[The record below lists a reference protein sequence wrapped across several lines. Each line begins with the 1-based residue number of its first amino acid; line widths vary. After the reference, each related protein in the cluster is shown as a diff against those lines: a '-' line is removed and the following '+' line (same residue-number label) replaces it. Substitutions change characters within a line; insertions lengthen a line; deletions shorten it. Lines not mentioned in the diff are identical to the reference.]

1 MILEEDKSKIKET
14 IKDNQILIRKAMLTH
29 KNVVKKEQTKIKKDR
44 KTIDLYKEKIAKLS
58 LEKERL
64 EALESNSSGKGMS
77 KEFDNMD
84 IQSLKTEIFKE
95 IAEREEYENKIKEIK
110 EEFNVIK
117 HEMGG
122 LNATQQNQER
132 YEKHIKILENRLD
145 KANQKFNESIE
156 KDKILREQI
165 DKLRKERFIFEK

>member
-1 MILEEDKSKIKET
+1 MIVEEDKGKLKET
-14 IKDNQILIRKAMLTH
+14 IKENQILIRKAMLTH

-64 EALESNSSGKGMS
+64 EALENNSSNKNN
-77 KEFDNMD
+77 KDYDTMD
-84 IQSLKTEIFKE
+84 LQSIKSEIFKE
-95 IAEREEYENKIKEIK
+95 IAEREDYENKIREIK
-110 EEFNVIK
+110 EEVNVIK
-117 HEMGG
+117 HTMGG